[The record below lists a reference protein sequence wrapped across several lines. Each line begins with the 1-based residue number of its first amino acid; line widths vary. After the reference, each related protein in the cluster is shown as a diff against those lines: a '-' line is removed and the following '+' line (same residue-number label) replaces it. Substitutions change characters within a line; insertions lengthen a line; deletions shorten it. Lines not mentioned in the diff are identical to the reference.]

1 MDILEFLAKNFYFIL
16 IALFFVARLFSN
28 SGKKGKTPGRMPDF
42 SGEMTP
48 NSPPERSPEPRPV
61 PQQSR
66 PAPQQSRPAPQQER
80 PDTVFRTQMRTEPGE
95 LDEFPGAHRIEESA
109 GDRSR
114 QSVGA
119 SSHQA
124 RTRTAARGASGHAA
138 PAQIAGPG
146 KGLAKEDLRT
156 AFIWSEV
163 LGPPKAKRPHR
174 RS

>member
-28 SGKKGKTPGRMPDF
+28 SGKKGQTPGRMPDF
-42 SGEMTP
+42 SGELTP
-48 NSPPERSPEPRPV
+48 SSPPERSPEPRPV

-66 PAPQQSRPAPQQER
+66 PEPQQER
-80 PDTVFRTQMRTEPGE
+80 PDTVYRTQMSRDQREV
-95 LDEFPGAHRIEESA
+95 DEFPGAHRIEESA

-114 QSVGA
+114 QSYGT
-119 SSHQA
+119 SSHQG
-124 RTRTAARGASGHAA
+124 RVRTAARGASDYAA
-138 PAQIAGPG
+138 NAQIAVPG
-146 KGLAKEDLRT
+146 KGLAKDDLRK

-163 LGPPKAKRPHR
+163 LGPPKAKRPYR